1 MPDYIP
7 PKDSELVPW
16 SANFAEQ
23 VAANATAWEIPA
35 AEVTDLQTANVAFA
49 ALHAKA
55 DSPPKNTILRF
66 FRSRTRKKRCTPL
79 LAGKTKRA
87 GKARGVI

>member
-55 DSPPKNTILRF
+55 DSPAKNTILRF
-66 FRSRTRKKRCTPL
+66 FRRRTRKNAVRRCL
-79 LAGKTKRA
+79 LAKRK
-87 GKARGVI
+87 GTERSLE